1 MFESWGSGGL
11 RLSCVDCLVDEEVSV
26 VGFHYGVASEWVLSF
41 FFFMVLFYFLTV
53 LMQSRSPFSSLCVT
67 TSMYGYIPVGAI
79 GRLFLL
85 LSTCFSHYN

>member
-41 FFFMVLFYFLTV
+41 FFSWF
-53 LMQSRSPFSSLCVT
+53 
-67 TSMYGYIPVGAI
+67 
-79 GRLFLL
+79 
-85 LSTCFSHYN
+85 CFIF